1 MTIIKRSPS
10 HNKSAKFGIFTP
22 SYNKPQYIRHT
33 IESVLAQSFSNFKYV
48 IVDNSTDKKS
58 EVMEVIKSFSDPRIE
73 VHEVYFDNQTRATQP
88 IVSQLFNRYFPH
100 LRRTGEYIKLLAD
113 DDIIYP
119 NCLEELNNFFNAHPD
134 VKACYHWMK
143 YFKMRGDEKE
153 EAGISNHQEVFDIN
167 RSPQCVIDGGTF
179 CFHGSCLDSLPLP
192 YCNVTKKEDDR
203 LSDGIFMDAITKE
216 FPAWPVTK
224 YLSERRITEVS
235 SFDKV

>member
-1 MTIIKRSPS
+1 MTIIKPTPS
-10 HNKSAKFGIFTP
+10 HNPFAKFCIFTP
-22 SYNKPQYIRHT
+22 SYNKPQYISDT
-33 IESVLAQSFSNFKYV
+33 IESVLAQTFSGFKYV
-48 IVDNSTDKKS
+48 IVDNSTDKKA
-58 EVMEVIKSFSDPRIE
+58 EVMEVIRTFSDPRIE
-73 VHEVYFDNQTRATQP
+73 VYEVYFDDQTRATQP
-88 IVSQLFNRYFPH
+88 IVSQLFNKYFPH

-119 NCLEELNNFFNAHPD
+119 NCLDELNNFFNAHPD

-153 EAGISNHQEVFDIN
+153 EAGESNHQEVFDIK
-167 RSPQCVIDGGTF
+167 RSPLCVIDGGTF

-192 YCNVTKKEDDR
+192 YCNVANKEDDR
-203 LSDGIFMDAITKE
+203 LCDGIFMDAITKK